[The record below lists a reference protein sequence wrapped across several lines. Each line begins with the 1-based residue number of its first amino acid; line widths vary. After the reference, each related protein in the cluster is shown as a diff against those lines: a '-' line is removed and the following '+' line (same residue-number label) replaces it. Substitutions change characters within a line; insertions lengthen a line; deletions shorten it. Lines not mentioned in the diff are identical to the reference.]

1 MDRGAR
7 SRCCGRVYLF
17 DSVEHAQA
25 YIEKHS
31 AHLNCF
37 GIADIGVRSYAVNER
52 LSMATRGR

>member
-1 MDRGAR
+1 M
-7 SRCCGRVYLF
+7 F

-25 YIEKHS
+25 YTEKHS